1 MRKMNKEKDS
11 RGGLKMIENVLHFGL
26 TYQILTDLEMPQK
39 REKLVTDIFS
49 QEKSASIE
57 GTNILITQ
65 AIAGDINAME
75 CLYESFFR
83 DIFRTVYRQYSIRET
98 AEEIVNDTFLTAF
111 KRLETLKNHDAFRSW
126 LLSIAINHVRN
137 RRRNEMKKRTVE
149 MEDIHSSRD
158 AHNPILKAALRQ
170 AIQNL
175 PAGYR
180 EVFMLHDADGFT
192 HEEISKILKI
202 SEGTSKSQLFKAR
215 NMLRQ
220 TFLGKQVGKNGGQK

>member
-1 MRKMNKEKDS
+1 MHNKYS
-11 RGGLKMIENVLHFGL
+11 ASGLKMIENVLQFGL
-26 TYQILTDLEMPQK
+26 TYQILTNLELSQK
-39 REKLVTDIFS
+39 REKQVTDIFS
-49 QEKSASIE
+49 REKSAYTE

-65 AIAGDINAME
+65 AIAGNIDAME
-75 CLYESFFR
+75 CLYERFFR
-83 DIFRTVYRQYSIRET
+83 DVFRIVYRQYSIRET

-137 RRRNEMKKRTVE
+137 RRRTEVKRSTAQL
-149 MEDIHSSRD
+149 EDVHLFQD
-158 AHNPILKAALRQ
+158 AHNPLIKAALQQ

-215 NMLRQ
+215 NMLRKA
-220 TFLGKQVGKNGGQK
+220 FLEKRADKNGGQK

>member
-1 MRKMNKEKDS
+1 MNKEKDS

-26 TYQILTDLEMPQK
+26 TYQILTDLELPQK
-39 REKLVTDIFS
+39 REKPVTDIFS
-49 QEKSASIE
+49 QEKSASTE

-75 CLYESFFR
+75 CLYERFFR
-83 DIFRTVYRQYSIRET
+83 DVFRIVYRQYSIKET
-98 AEEIVNDTFLTAF
+98 AEEIANDTFLTAF

-137 RRRNEMKKRTVE
+137 RRRTEVKRRTAQL
-149 MEDIHSSRD
+149 EDVHLSQD
-158 AHNPILKAALRQ
+158 AHNPLIKAALQQ

-180 EVFMLHDADGFT
+180 DVFMLHDADGFT

-215 NMLRQ
+215 NMLRKA
-220 TFLGKQVGKNGGQK
+220 FLEKQAGKNGGQK